1 MKKLFLIG
9 LLASL
14 FNPSK
19 NRGVAFK
26 SSQKKFSV
34 LTPDEIDQKNSI
46 NNGLKS
52 FDFPGGRIYAINYKN
67 AERKAK
73 KKNFV

>member
-1 MKKLFLIG
+1 MKKLLLFGFLS
-9 LLASL
+9 SL
-14 FNPSK
+14 FHPSQ
-19 NRGVAFK
+19 NRVGTFK
-26 SSQKKFSV
+26 SSQKKFSA
-34 LTPDEIDQKNSI
+34 LTPDEIDQKI
-46 NNGLKS
+46 NLSNGLKS